1 MATAEP
7 STRNT
12 RIERLWVE
20 VGTQFARRWRGFFT
34 RLERM
39 HGLDHDN
46 PHHLWL
52 LHYLFLDAINLD
64 CQNSRLN
71 GTVIRWEE
79 PGIKGWHRRT
89 YSFISETEHGVEED
103 QPGVHPSVLEEFY
116 GVEEDHDDEW
126 EGVDDLIAD
135 EQANDIRHEA
145 VEVPSNGS
153 PFSPELQ
160 AVFFDALQEVQAQ
173 EIIPEDFGLL
183 LDSYPTT
190 ETIHLGRGGK
200 KITVVLPL
208 DIWLPRALAW
218 AQGLELMNGLIVEAQ

>member
-1 MATAEP
+1 
-7 STRNT
+7 
-12 RIERLWVE
+12 
-20 VGTQFARRWRGFFT
+20 
-34 RLERM
+34 M

-64 CQNSRLN
+64 CQEFQAEWNCHPLGGTRNKGLAPTVNLPVHLLQVTLN
-71 GTVIRWEE
+71 RIFLQDIR
-79 PGIKGWHRRT
+79 
-89 YSFISETEHGVEED
+89 FISETEHGVEED

-160 AVFFDALQEVQAQ
+160 AVFFDALQVQAQ

-183 LDSYPTT
+183 LDSYPTM

>member
-1 MATAEP
+1 LSS

-64 CQNSRLN
+64 CQEFQAEWNCHPLGETRNKGLAP
-71 GTVIRWEE
+71 TDIR
-79 PGIKGWHRRT
+79 
-89 YSFISETEHGVEED
+89 FISETEHGVEED

-145 VEVPSNGS
+145 VEVPLNGS

-183 LDSYPTT
+183 LDSYLTT

-200 KITVVLPL
+200 KITIVLPL